1 MMWRLVN
8 KLNEKD
14 MKNEELKMQAEFF
27 QWHWNS
33 FPEERGMLHANNNN
47 SENRIKG
54 ALNMAIGV
62 VPGVS
67 DMEYM
72 TRGTVVFIEWKTLTG
87 VQSDAQKK
95 FQAQV
100 EAQGFEYVIFRNVE
114 QAKNFVY
121 ERRSR
126 KQA

>member
-1 MMWRLVN
+1 MRNL
-8 KLNEKD
+8 
-14 MKNEELKMQAEFF
+14 ELKMQAEFF

-54 ALNMAIGV
+54 SFNMAIGV

-72 TRGTVVFIEWKTLTG
+72 TNGRVVFIEWKTPTG
-87 VQSDAQKK
+87 TQSEAQKK
-95 FQAQV
+95 FQTQV
-100 EAQGFEYVIFRNVE
+100 EAQGFEYVIFRSVE
-114 QAKNFVY
+114 QAKNFVD
-121 ERRSR
+121 ERRER
-126 KQA
+126 NQA

>member
-1 MMWRLVN
+1 
-8 KLNEKD
+8 

-54 ALNMAIGV
+54 SFNMAIGV

-67 DMEYM
+67 DMEYL
-72 TRGTVVFIEWKTLTG
+72 TDGTVVFMEWKTQNG
-87 VQSDAQKK
+87 VQSEAQKK
-95 FQAQV
+95 FQAKV
-100 EAQGFEYVIFRNVE
+100 EAEGFEYVIFRSVE
-114 QAKNFVY
+114 QGKQFVY
-121 ERRSR
+121 ERRAR